1 MLPGV
6 LHIHSTYSDGE
17 LTLAQLRL
25 VYETAGCRFACVTD
39 HADAFDDVRLD
50 AYRRECE
57 EQSDERFQ
65 FIAGLEYGCEGRMHV
80 LGYGVTTPIG
90 STDPQEV
97 IRAID
102 AMGGVSVV
110 AHPKSTMFPVIEAF
124 EQLPQGIEVWNSK
137 YDGRYAPRPE
147 TFRLL
152 ERLRVRRHDL
162 RAFYGQDF
170 HWKRQY
176 RGLLTILDGS
186 TLGREPVLAALAS
199 GEYVGCKDGRRLPST
214 GVLSPEQ
221 VAAFERVHRRSQRM
235 RRFMGI
241 AKTWASASGLGVPAP
256 VKDQLR
262 RIF

>member
-17 LTLAQLRL
+17 LTLAQLRR

-39 HADAFDDVRLD
+39 HADAFDDVRLE
-50 AYRRECE
+50 AYRRECD

-80 LGYGVTTPIG
+80 LGYGVTTLIR

-102 AMGGVSVV
+102 TMGGVSVV
-110 AHPKSTMFPVIEAF
+110 AHPKGTMFPVIEAL

-152 ERLRVRRHDL
+152 DRLRVRRHDL

-186 TLGREPVLAALAS
+186 TPGRQPVLAALAA
-199 GEYVGCKDGRRLPST
+199 GEYVGFKDGRRLPST
-214 GVLSPEQ
+214 GELSHEQ
-221 VAAFERVHRRSQRM
+221 VAAFERAHRRSQRM
-235 RRFMGI
+235 RRFVAV
-241 AKTWASASGLGVPAP
+241 AKTWVSASGLGVPAP
-256 VKDQLR
+256 VKNQLR